1 MSREM
6 VVETLE
12 KMTIVELNELVKELE
27 ERWGVSAASFAPVAV
42 AVAPGAGGADEA
54 VEVEKTTFD
63 VILKEIGDA
72 KLNVIK
78 AVKEILNI
86 GIKEAKTIVDEAP
99 KLIKEGV
106 SKDEAEEIKNKL
118 VDAGAVVEIK

>member
-1 MSREM
+1 MSRET

-12 KMTIVELNELVKELE
+12 QMTIVELNELVKELE
-27 ERWGVSAASFAPVAV
+27 ERWGVSAASFAPAMVVAG
-42 AVAPGAGGADEA
+42 PGASGAEEA

-63 VILKEIGDA
+63 VILKEFGDA

-99 KLIKEGV
+99 KLLKEGI